1 MKSLKNYSNTIDTY
15 VVMSSITSIY
25 ILILFIWAMP
35 YIYSHVQETRQFDIL
50 DKYMLQ
56 LFGVDSY
63 EWVDSNVDVNYK

>member
-1 MKSLKNYSNTIDTY
+1 
-15 VVMSSITSIY
+15 
-25 ILILFIWAMP
+25 MP